1 VFLTTHEV
9 LTGSQFVEVPLKQST
24 KPSVV
29 FIGPTP
35 PPLQGV
41 AVTTDCLLHSGLADN
56 FRLIHLDTTDR
67 RPMDNSGHLDLRN
80 VYLAVVHGIRFWTLL
95 MTERPSIVYVPIA
108 QNTLGFL
115 RDSLFMIPAR
125 WLGARLVIHLHGGGF
140 AQFYESTNSL
150 VRLLVRLCLSRVD
163 LAIVLHGKFRGSF
176 GNLLPPSRVTVVEN
190 GIVDE
195 FANTSTIR
203 QRPKTE
209 RLRVLFLSLLVE
221 SKGFVDLVHAVPTV
235 LSQIPDVEFMFV
247 GDGTGY
253 PEFERARAWAAER
266 GLLDHVKFVGPKW
279 GQEKNQALLD
289 ADVLAFPTWYPY
301 EGQPRVVI
309 EAMSAG
315 LPAVSTRHAA
325 IENTLGESGAL
336 YARPRDPEDLAVQ
349 LITLLKDPARRA
361 TMGRQNRLRFLEC
374 YTVDKFATNLG
385 AAFNQVLGVT
395 PQMPGQFLQARAE
408 S

>member
-1 VFLTTHEV
+1 
-9 LTGSQFVEVPLKQST
+9 
-24 KPSVV
+24 
-29 FIGPTP
+29 
-35 PPLQGV
+35 
-41 AVTTDCLLHSGLADN
+41 
-56 FRLIHLDTTDR
+56 
-67 RPMDNSGHLDLRN
+67 MDNSGHLDLRN
-80 VYLAVVHGIRFWTLL
+80 VYLALAHGIRFGTLL
-95 MTERPSIVYVPIA
+95 ITERPSIVYVPIA

-125 WLGARLVIHLHGGGF
+125 WVGARLVIHLHGGGF
-140 AQFYESTNSL
+140 SQFHESTNSL

-163 LAIVLHGKFRGSF
+163 LAIVLHEKFRGIF

-195 FANTSTIR
+195 FANASTGR
-203 QRPKTE
+203 QQSKTE

-235 LSQIPDVEFMFV
+235 LSQVPDVEFVFV

-253 PEFERARAWAAER
+253 PEFERARAWAEER
-266 GLLDHVKFVGPKW
+266 GLQDHVKFVGPKW
-279 GQEKNQALLD
+279 GPAKNQALLD

-315 LPAVSTRHAA
+315 LPVVSTRHAA
-325 IENTLGESGAL
+325 IEDTLGENGAL

-361 TMGRQNRLRFLEC
+361 TMGRQNRLHFLEC
-374 YTVDKFATNLG
+374 YTVDKFAANLG
-385 AAFNQVLGVT
+385 AAFNQALGVA
-395 PQMPGQFLQARAE
+395 PQAPGQFLQARAE

>member
-1 VFLTTHEV
+1 M
-9 LTGSQFVEVPLKQST
+9 KQST

-35 PPLQGV
+35 PPHQGV
-41 AVTTDCLLHSGLADN
+41 AVTTDCLLHSGLANN

-67 RPMDNSGHLDLRN
+67 RPMNNSGHFDLRN
-80 VYLAVVHGIRFWTLL
+80 VYLALMHGVRFFTLL
-95 MTERPSIVYVPIA
+95 LTERPSIVYVPIA

-125 WLGARLVIHLHGGGF
+125 WLGAKLVIHLHGGGF
-140 AQFYESTNSL
+140 AQFYESANSV
-150 VRLLVRLCLSRVD
+150 VRMIVWVCLSRVD
-163 LAIVLHGKFRGSF
+163 LAIVLHEKFRGIF
-176 GNLLPPSRVTVVEN
+176 GDLLSSSRVTVVEN

-195 FANTSTIR
+195 FANTSAVR
-203 QRPKTE
+203 QRSKTE
-209 RLRVLFLSLLVE
+209 RLRVLFLSILVE
-221 SKGFVDLVHAVPTV
+221 SKGFVDLVHAVPSV
-235 LSQIPDVEFMFV
+235 LSQFPDVEFIFV

-253 PEFERARAWAAER
+253 PEFQRALAWAADR
-266 GLLDHVKFVGPKW
+266 GLQDHVKFVGPKW

-289 ADVLAFPTWYPY
+289 ADLLAFPTWYPY

-309 EAMSAG
+309 EAMAAG
-315 LPAVSTRHAA
+315 LPVVTTRHAA
-325 IENTLGESGAL
+325 IENMLGESGAL
-336 YARPRDPEDLAVQ
+336 YARLRDPEHLAVQ
-349 LITLLKDPARRA
+349 LITLLKDRARRV
-361 TMGRQNRLRFLEC
+361 TMGRQNRSRFLEC